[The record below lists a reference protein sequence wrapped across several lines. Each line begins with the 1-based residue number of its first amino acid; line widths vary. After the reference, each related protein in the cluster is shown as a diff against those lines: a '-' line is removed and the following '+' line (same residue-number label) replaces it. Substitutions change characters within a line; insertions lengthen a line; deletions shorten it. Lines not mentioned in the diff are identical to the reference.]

1 METRAR
7 HVLIGL
13 FTLAAAVLA
22 ILFALWL
29 GKSQSERDFHTYD
42 IAFAEA
48 VWASHAAARLNT
60 TVSVLAK

>member
-13 FTLAAAVLA
+13 FTLAAAVLP
-22 ILFALWL
+22 ILFALWPPT
-29 GKSQSERDFHTYD
+29 SQSERDFPTYD

-48 VWASHAAARLNT
+48 VRASHAAARLNT